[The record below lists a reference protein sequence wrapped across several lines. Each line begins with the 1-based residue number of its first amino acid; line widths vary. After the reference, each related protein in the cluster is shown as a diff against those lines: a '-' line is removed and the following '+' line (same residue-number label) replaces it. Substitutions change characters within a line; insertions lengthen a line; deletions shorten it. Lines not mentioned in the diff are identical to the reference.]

1 MTWCHILGNRTG
13 LPLLEA
19 RARAQARAQAR
30 APPALARAPP
40 ALARAQAR
48 APPALGEKCLVR
60 YVPYQHLPTPEGLA
74 LHLLPHQ
81 TSLRDSL
88 GRRIP
93 YTLIQDPLEFHTG
106 Q

>member
-19 RARAQARAQAR
+19 RAQARAR
-30 APPALARAPP
+30 
-40 ALARAQAR
+40 AR